1 MTYEQFAS
9 MPMERFS
16 FVGITEEYQT
26 SLRLF
31 NAIFG
36 VDIPYHRT
44 NITSS
49 RVEASNQEREK
60 VKHAQFENYS
70 IYENARRRFDTLCRQ
85 FLSD

>member
-9 MPMERFS
+9 LPGQRKLYKLFTSNIPMERFS

-49 RVEASNQEREK
+49 RVEVGNQEREK
-60 VKHAQFENYS
+60 VKHAQFH
-70 IYENARRRFDTLCRQ
+70 L
-85 FLSD
+85 